1 MMPVEHDSEDDYNND
16 DINNSVKQVALCLF
30 RKHCMEGVLDGENFK
45 NNENLTIIMIVGL
58 MHDYTDENEVWGMA
72 KLMTAMPNND
82 YNDYSASLSGLWAV
96 LVCVLKEELPER
108 FAVGRLE
115 DPCIHVYMILF
126 WCKNRFLA
134 KRFHISC
141 LEAGGPKVLS

>member
-1 MMPVEHDSEDDYNND
+1 MIVLMKMKSWGVAKRMPLFYNN
-16 DINNSVKQVALCLF
+16 N
-30 RKHCMEGVLDGENFK
+30 
-45 NNENLTIIMIVGL
+45 
-58 MHDYTDENEVWGMA
+58 
-72 KLMTAMPNND
+72 
-82 YNDYSASLSGLWAV
+82 YNSASLSGLWAV

-115 DPCIHVYMILF
+115 DPCMILF

>member
-1 MMPVEHDSEDDYNND
+1 MPLFYNN
-16 DINNSVKQVALCLF
+16 N
-30 RKHCMEGVLDGENFK
+30 
-45 NNENLTIIMIVGL
+45 
-58 MHDYTDENEVWGMA
+58 
-72 KLMTAMPNND
+72 
-82 YNDYSASLSGLWAV
+82 YNSASLSGLWAV